1 MCCTTL
7 FQENYLRMLIFSKI
21 FISLFVFIFSFSAH
35 ANDIIEDN
43 TLTIGVYISP
53 PYVIK
58 DTSGNYSGYAIDI
71 LSKSL
76 HSARINKKINYK
88 EYASVPLMLA
98 DIDNLDIAV
107 SSISFTPDRLKLME
121 FSQPFDE
128 GGLGVM
134 VNAKDNVVSNYTFII
149 YVYIAVGLLTAGLL
163 LTLFDRYY
171 IPGFTRDWWS
181 GYSESM
187 FHVVSVILRGNSS
200 HPPVFNKA
208 LQYWFSI
215 LWMFSGSAF
224 MSFVMVT
231 YMGLMK
237 HDPEITS
244 KEKLF
249 ESRIAVQA
257 GTSAEFYIKDKGSI
271 YLKYNNLS
279 DAVDLLLQGHIDA
292 IVGDKAV
299 LSYYEHIKKGLPI
312 AVLDK
317 LPLNKELYGYAF
329 PLNSPLRIIIDK
341 NILEYYT
348 NGKIDGIKNYY
359 GVTE

>member
-1 MCCTTL
+1 MHV
-7 FQENYLRMLIFSKI
+7 FSKI
-21 FISLFVFIFSFSAH
+21 FISLFFFIFSFSVH
-35 ANDIIEDN
+35 ASDIMEEN
-43 TLTIGVYISP
+43 TLTIGVYVFP

-58 DTSGNYSGYAIDI
+58 DGSGTYSGYAIDI
-71 LSKSL
+71 LNKSL

-98 DIDNLDIAV
+98 DINNLDIAV
-107 SSISFTPDRLKLME
+107 SSISFTPDRLNLME

-134 VNAKDNVVSNYTFII
+134 VNTKDNVVSNYSFII

-171 IPGFTRDWWS
+171 IPGFTRDWLS

-200 HPPVFNKA
+200 HPPVFNKT

-224 MSFVMVT
+224 MSFIMVS

-237 HDPEITS
+237 HDPEIKS
-244 KEKLF
+244 EEKLL

-257 GTSAEFYIKDKGSI
+257 GSSAEFYIKDKGST
-271 YLKYNNLS
+271 YLRYDNLN
-279 DAVDLLLQGHIDA
+279 DAVDSLLQGQVDA
-292 IVGDKAV
+292 IVGDKAE

-312 AVLDK
+312 TVLDN
-317 LPLNKELYGYAF
+317 LSLNKELYGYAF
-329 PLNSPLRIIIDK
+329 PLHSSLRMAINK
-341 NILEYYT
+341 KILEYYT
-348 NGKIDGIKNYY
+348 NGKIDSIKKHY